1 MIISLLQTGV
11 FQVEFIVAFLI
22 GFFSY
27 WILTKEDLLKKQNPT
42 CPEKESFV
50 RIAQH
55 CTTDSY
61 KLRKG
66 LKEYSLIKIQEG
78 HYEYADVLETLKR
91 K

>member
-1 MIISLLQTGV
+1 M
-11 FQVEFIVAFLI
+11 EFIVAFLI

-27 WILTKEDLLKKQNPT
+27 WILTKEDLLSKQNST
-42 CPEKESFV
+42 CPEKESIV
-50 RIAQH
+50 RIAENCNMESH
-55 CTTDSY
+55 
-61 KLRKG
+61 KLRKN